1 MESKNN
7 DTKKF
12 KEQLISDMINILNAE
27 ISDISKKHIIDM
39 YCWLLTERKELP
51 EGKGEND
58 DQAVDKNA
66 KYKGCDYWTEDAFK
80 QCFEE
85 KDNILTFKGNKTLS
99 GLRHEHV
106 VPRKLFVDYVNSNV
120 NNIDVDKIN
129 NSFIGCVVTKE
140 ESEEIDKKCKDKMP
154 KCENFESINDSN
166 LWSRYTESGI
176 TSIYEI
182 EWEINNKSW
191 TINKATLKELKK

>member
-1 MESKNN
+1 M
-7 DTKKF
+7 
-12 KEQLISDMINILNAE
+12 
-27 ISDISKKHIIDM
+27 
-39 YCWLLTERKELP
+39 P
-51 EGKGEND
+51 EETTANGITPK
-58 DQAVDKNA
+58 AVDKYA
-66 KYKGCDYWTEDAFK
+66 KYKGCDYWTKDAFD

-85 KDNILTFKGNKTLS
+85 KDNIFTFKGNKTLS

-129 NSFIGCVVTKE
+129 KYFIGCVVTKDK
-140 ESEEIDKKCKDKMP
+140 SKRID
-154 KCENFESINDSN
+154 ENFKDTMPNKEITFEKITEKN

>member
-1 MESKNN
+1 METKNFKTELIK
-7 DTKKF
+7 DMKK
-12 KEQLISDMINILNAE
+12 ILNVDELGKVSTA
-27 ISDISKKHIIDM
+27 HIIDM

-51 EGKGEND
+51 EETTANWITPK
-58 DQAVDKNA
+58 AVDKYA
-66 KYKGCDYWTEDAFK
+66 KYKGCDYWTKDAFK

-85 KDNILTFKGNKTLS
+85 KDNIFTFKGNKTLS

-120 NNIDVDKIN
+120 NNIDVDKIKN
-129 NSFIGCVVTKE
+129 YFIGCVVTKK